1 MLVFF
6 WTIQLISSTFRLKNW
21 VRCPPLSFM
30 NRFLP
35 NFRFLFF
42 QFWIKDAVG
51 RSIDAVRDLEEPEFS
66 ARDRNTQV
74 FFMIGTTKYSAM
86 RGGAKFFKMMKIKI
100 FVKHFS
106 KANVL
111 KNFYFDFYLCVIKLK
126 AVSFIPPTPIKT
138 SKKSCITFRGVGSI
152 LQCRNILISDF
163 TFLTHSNYFVALG
176 IYILET

>member
-1 MLVFF
+1 MLYEILKSLNFQPETEIHRSFLWLVQLN
-6 WTIQLISSTFRLKNW
+6 IQQW
-21 VRCPPLSFM
+21 G
-30 NRFLP
+30 
-35 NFRFLFF
+35 
-42 QFWIKDAVG
+42 G
-51 RSIDAVRDLEEPEFS
+51 R
-66 ARDRNTQV
+66 
-74 FFMIGTTKYSAM
+74 
-86 RGGAKFFKMMKIKI
+86 AKFFKMMKIKI

-111 KNFYFDFYLCVIKLK
+111 KKFYFDFYLCVIKLK